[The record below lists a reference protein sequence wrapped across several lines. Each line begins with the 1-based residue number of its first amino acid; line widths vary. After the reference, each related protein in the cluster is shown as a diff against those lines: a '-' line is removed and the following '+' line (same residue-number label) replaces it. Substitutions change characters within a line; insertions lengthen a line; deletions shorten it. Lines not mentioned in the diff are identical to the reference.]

1 MQFSA
6 FSEQVKHFFLQGKQG
21 IIVNKEELED

>member
-1 MQFSA
+1 MQFSEL
-6 FSEQVKHFFLQGKQG
+6 SEQDKHFFLQDKQG